1 MIFSHVSNILN
12 SRPLSSQSDDQLV
25 LNANQLVKPYLSNE
39 DQEIMV
45 SKFLE
50 EIFNDEDKHLL
61 LKKIF
66 ENNHQMA
73 ATASQVLK
81 REFLSNS
88 KLFSN
93 KPAGLKPVVG
103 DVVAVLKEE
112 PRLGLIVEV
121 VSAHRVVVRHKH
133 RGSNVEQTYHS
144 KILALVFRPVSA
156 AFFVSIFKQP
166 SLVMNHLLERFWTK
180 LKAKIS

>member
-1 MIFSHVSNILN
+1 
-12 SRPLSSQSDDQLV
+12 
-25 LNANQLVKPYLSNE
+25 
-39 DQEIMV
+39 
-45 SKFLE
+45 
-50 EIFNDEDKHLL
+50 
-61 LKKIF
+61 
-66 ENNHQMA
+66 MA

-103 DVVAVLKEE
+103 DVVAILKEE

-121 VSAHRVVVRHKH
+121 LSAHRAVVRHKH

-156 AFFVSIFKQP
+156 AFFVSIFQQP
-166 SLVMNHLLERFWTK
+166 SLVMNHLLERFWNK
-180 LKAKIS
+180 LKDKIT